1 MYGPQENYSEDKDSF
16 YNGISVQ
23 VEMAYLN
30 GDSEKIVLGMEEVWQ
45 SVKDGIKCQKREDF
59 NSNIE
64 FLSVELDIKYVKPII
79 VTTIYRPP
87 ESNVEWLKQAE

>member
-1 MYGPQENYSEDKDSF
+1 MYGPQENDSEDKDSF
-16 YNGISVQ
+16 YDGISVQ

-30 GDSEKIVLGMEEVWQ
+30 GDSKKDRSRHGGGVAIY
-45 SVKDGIKCQKREDF
+45 VKDGIKCQKREDF

-87 ESNVEWLKQAE
+87 ESNVEWSK